1 VQALRAHASRAW
13 LALAGPLPAGARANL
28 TVEALAALAYGVF
41 FAAGISYV
49 PVILRRLGAG
59 ADIIALQITLSYVGS
74 LLAPLSLLALR
85 RMQPLPLVV
94 ASWALAR
101 GCLVLLAFTSDPWL
115 MLLVIT
121 LFWIG
126 EHAPAPAYA
135 RVIQLAYPADV
146 RGRAMA
152 LVRAVMV
159 AALTL
164 VTPVAGVL
172 LDIGGHRALLPIAA
186 GAGVIAALACSRLHL
201 PTASDEPTGP
211 APPSLAAAL
220 ALVGGDR
227 RFLGYLLGI
236 ALFGLGNIISIPLFP
251 LVQVDRLQLSYGVIG
266 LLGVVQSLC
275 WMLGFL
281 LWGRVIDRTG
291 PVAVMLGTWLIAI
304 IVPLCYAAADTVW
317 LLIPACIAQG
327 LVFAG
332 FDLGASTAA
341 IALAPPG
348 RVLAYAAVQHV
359 VIGVRGMLAPLLA
372 AALIGA
378 GYADTLVF
386 AVGIGL
392 LVLAAGCFVS
402 YRRAA
407 P

>member
-1 VQALRAHASRAW
+1 MNTLRTHAGRAW
-13 LALAGPLPAGARANL
+13 LALAGPLPAAARANL

-74 LLAPLSLLALR
+74 LLAPLSLLLLR
-85 RMQPLPLVV
+85 RMQPLSLVV
-94 ASWALAR
+94 VSWALAR
-101 GCLVLLAFTSDPWL
+101 GCMVLLAFTSDPWL

-172 LDIGGHRALLPIAA
+172 LDIGGHRALLPLAA
-186 GAGVIAALACSRLHL
+186 VAGVIAALACSRLRL
-201 PTASDEPTGP
+201 PAADADGP
-211 APPSLAAAL
+211 AQPSLTAAL

-227 RFLGYLLGI
+227 RFLVYLAGI

-266 LLGVVQSLC
+266 LLGVVQSVC
-275 WMLGFL
+275 WMAGFL
-281 LWGRVIDRTG
+281 LWGRVIDRVG
-291 PVAVMLGTWLIAI
+291 PTVVMLGTSLIAI
-304 IVPLCYAAADTVW
+304 VVPLCYAMADTVW

-372 AALIGA
+372 AALLGI

-392 LVLAAGCFVS
+392 LVLAAGCFVP